1 MNCLFQNEALGNNLI
16 RNTSCICRET
26 RGDSIHEALYQCRQK
41 NDSQCNLIKQFKRKC
56 LITE

>member
-26 RGDSIHEALYQCRQK
+26 RGDIVFMEHYTSAGRK
-41 NDSQCNLIKQFKRKC
+41 MTTNANSSNDSKGNA
-56 LITE
+56 